1 MQKAAFLLVGVIVG
15 ILACFAVLFV
25 SGSVFESLG
34 IQLYESE
41 ADQQRNF
48 NFFLIASVISG
59 LASGYW
65 FARILGK

>member
-1 MQKAAFLLVGVIVG
+1 MRKAVFFLVGIIVG
-15 ILACFAVLFV
+15 ILACFAVLYI

-48 NFFLIASVISG
+48 NFFLIASVIFG
-59 LASGYW
+59 LVSGYW
-65 FARILGK
+65 FARKLGK